1 MLENIKDM
9 VNQEV
14 LSKNDEIV
22 KDAISEHDKFKNFEM
37 IWSGDENLVSVNSL
51 TDKEK
56 SKYKLVGYSNR
67 FEKFCY
73 RIKNL

>member
-1 MLENIKDM
+1 MLENIKYM

-22 KDAISEHDKFKNFEM
+22 KDAISEYNKFKNFKM
-37 IWSGDENLVSVNSL
+37 IWSNDENLISINSL
-51 TDKEK
+51 TAEEK

>member
-22 KDAISEHDKFKNFEM
+22 KDAISEHDKFKNFKM

-67 FEKFCY
+67 FENFCY
-73 RIKNL
+73 RIKN